1 MRRYT
6 GRPAAAAA
14 VTGSAADP
22 EASEPL
28 DDDPF
33 ARFGIRQVDE
43 ILDPRLAAGVLDE
56 GLFEQALVGEELLEL
71 ALDDLVEY
79 LRRLLLV
86 RHLAAI
92 DLALLFEHAVR
103 HVLARDVR
111 GIGGGDLHGEVSDE
125 LPEGIGLGHEVGFA
139 VDLDERSQL
148 AVGVEIGVHDAFLGF
163 ASLSLLGV
171 REPFLAEKFRGRLEV
186 AVRGV
191 QGGLAVHHSR
201 ARPLAELHD
210 RLGVGGGHHDPSASA
225 LAISLSPS
233 PSPTSPEP
241 SSLPS
246 VPRPS
251 LTASAMREVMS
262 RTARMASSFP
272 GIA

>member
-1 MRRYT
+1 ER
-6 GRPAAAAA
+6 
-14 VTGSAADP
+14 
-22 EASEPL
+22 
-28 DDDPF
+28 
-33 ARFGIRQVDE
+33 
-43 ILDPRLAAGVLDE
+43 
-56 GLFEQALVGEELLEL
+56 
-71 ALDDLVEY
+71 
-79 LRRLLLV
+79 
-86 RHLAAI
+86 
-92 DLALLFEHAVR
+92 EHA
-103 HVLARDVR
+103 
-111 GIGGGDLHGEVSDE
+111 
-125 LPEGIGLGHEVGFA
+125 
-139 VDLDERSQL
+139 SQL
-148 AVGVEIGVHDAFLGF
+148 AVAVAAGVHYASLGF
-163 ASLSLLGV
+163 ASLALLGV

-210 RLGVGGGHHDPSASA
+210 RLGVGGRHHDTSASA
-225 LAISLSPS
+225 LAISLS